1 MRSACRRDGVGTLPG
16 HGRSAVLR
24 KGQAMESGWFDRPV
38 SIRTDTEDGP
48 RDVTNTRQAAEILL
62 HRWPARW
69 DRQHH
74 EARVACLAVL
84 KGLEAPAHARR
95 AFAAAAREADILTE
109 NEPMKDIR
117 MAETQD
123 LPFERAVTVSDP
135 VGKIEIGS
143 VREARDYLQNVE
155 WPSGASQE
163 EALDTAQA
171 ALDGVLSASD
181 ARDRFIDAARQA
193 GVLVFE

>member
-1 MRSACRRDGVGTLPG
+1 
-16 HGRSAVLR
+16 
-24 KGQAMESGWFDRPV
+24 MESGWFDRPV
-38 SIRTDTEDGP
+38 SVRTAADEAP
-48 RDVTNTRQAAEILL
+48 RDVTNTRQAAEMLL
-62 HRWPARW
+62 HRWPGPWEGR
-69 DRQHH
+69 HH
-74 EARVACLAVL
+74 AARVACLAVL
-84 KGLEAPAHARR
+84 KGLEAPIHARR

-123 LPFERAVTVSDP
+123 ITYERAVTVSDP

-171 ALDGVLSASD
+171 ALDGTLSASD